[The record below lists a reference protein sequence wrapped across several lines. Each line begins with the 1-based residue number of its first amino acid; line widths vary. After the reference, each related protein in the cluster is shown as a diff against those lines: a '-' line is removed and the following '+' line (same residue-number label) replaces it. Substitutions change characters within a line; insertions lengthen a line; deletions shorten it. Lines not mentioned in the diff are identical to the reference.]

1 MYRLGWEVAANP
13 SQQSG
18 QSHDPGNIKY
28 MLNGV
33 GCKAIMGD
41 TGQQTTGQQ
50 TIVAGLRHTPGVLND
65 R

>member
-1 MYRLGWEVAANP
+1 MHRLGWEVAANP

-18 QSHDPGNIKY
+18 QSHGPGNIEY

-33 GCKAIMGD
+33 GCKAIMGN
-41 TGQQTTGQQ
+41 TVQQ
-50 TIVAGLRHTPGVLND
+50 TIVASLCHIPGVLNY

>member
-18 QSHDPGNIKY
+18 QSHDPGNIEC
-28 MLNGV
+28 MLNG
-33 GCKAIMGD
+33 GCKATMGN

-50 TIVAGLRHTPGVLND
+50 TIVAGLRRIPGVLNY